1 MRPGHDESG
10 PGLAASQPDSPVVC
24 IHGLWM
30 TGVEMTLLRST
41 LSRLSGRSTLQF
53 SYPTV
58 RCGIED
64 NCRKLADFIA
74 AVSADSVDL
83 VGHSLGGVLALQ
95 TLQRYPTPKV
105 RRIVCLGSPLVD
117 SSAARNLGRWGWGR
131 AMLGRTIKEAV
142 LEQPLRTVVDGHD
155 VGVIAGT
162 VGLGLGLFVGN
173 LQKPHDGMVTLEE
186 TRLPGITDHLVTRV
200 NHFGLVLSRTVAERT
215 NDFLRDGAF

>member
-1 MRPGHDESG
+1 MDNGSS
-10 PGLAASQPDSPVVC
+10 AIVV

-30 TGVEMTLLRST
+30 HGLALGILRN
-41 LSRLSGRSTLQF
+41 RLAQRTEWPASAF
-53 SYPTV
+53 SYRPVTRALPENARRLRRRIDEIDAATV
-58 RCGIED
+58 H
-64 NCRKLADFIA
+64 
-74 AVSADSVDL
+74 L
-83 VGHSLGGVLALQ
+83 VGHSLGGTLALQ
-95 TLQRYPTPKV
+95 TLKRFPTEKV
-105 RRIVCLGSPLVD
+105 ARVVCLGSPLVD

-131 AMLGRTIKEAV
+131 ALLGRTVKEAV